1 MRDLKLTERGSDKK
15 RLERLSVFLPI
26 IFCFICGVLLLCF
39 GETAVKITA
48 YVIAAVMLVL
58 GAWAVLIYIRSSELE
73 RIRQS
78 NLAIGLV
85 LVVGGV
91 MLAIYPDYLDEFL
104 PFIWGLALLFGGFQK
119 IQYAFDEKTVKV
131 EKWWIMLILAAVS
144 IVLGGFVL
152 LKPAF
157 LEDSKYLVMGILLV
171 LEAILDLSVYFLLK
185 NALKKMGIDIH
196 SDPQATVQVKADRK
210 PAVQPAAAPEA
221 AAEAAEEAAEEAAP
235 EAAQED
241 AEETQE
247 EE

>member
-1 MRDLKLTERGSDKK
+1 MRNLKLTEQGQAGKK
-15 RLERLSVFLPI
+15 RLEKLSVFLPI

-48 YVIAAVMLVL
+48 YVIAAVMLVF

-91 MLAIYPDYLDEFL
+91 MLAIYPDYMDEFL
-104 PFIWGLALLFGGFQK
+104 PFVWGLALLFGGFQK

-131 EKWWIMLILAAVS
+131 EKWWIMLILAAFS

-157 LEDSKYLVMGILLV
+157 LEESKYLVMGILLV
-171 LEAILDLSVYFLLK
+171 LEAVLDLSVYFLLR

-196 SDPQATVQVKADRK
+196 DDSKDTVQAPAAPQ
-210 PAVQPAAAPEA
+210 PAVQQPA
-221 AAEAAEEAAEEAAP
+221 AAEAAETAEEAAEE
-235 EAAQED
+235 D
-241 AEETQE
+241 GNGETPE